1 MIKRLNRYCAN
12 NSLPKAPK
20 LVVLYRALYPD
31 GIKKKPLHFLSRAFE
46 SGNGLFTLLFGSL
59 DTIYVIGIILN

>member
-1 MIKRLNRYCAN
+1 MMIKRLNRHCAN

-31 GIKKKPLHFLSRAFE
+31 GIKKTITLS
-46 SGNGLFTLLFGSL
+46 LQSL
-59 DTIYVIGIILN
+59 